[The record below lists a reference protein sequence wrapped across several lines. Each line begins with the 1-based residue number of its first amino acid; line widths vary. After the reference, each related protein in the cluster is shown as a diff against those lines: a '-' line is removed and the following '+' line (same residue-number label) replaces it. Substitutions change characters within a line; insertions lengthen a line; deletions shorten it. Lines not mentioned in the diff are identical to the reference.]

1 MKQIFQTYPS
11 RLLLCL
17 LFTIIGGGN
26 FAWGDT
32 YEQLTSIASID
43 ESAKYVLGI
52 DGTGFHYDGTSSWG
66 MTALPSKQTP
76 LYYTLTKAAD
86 FISMMRSSL
95 PEQKLIAAK
104 QIPFIAEQIGP
115 ERTVNELLPFLPG
128 MLSDMYVFS

>member
-1 MKQIFQTYPS
+1 MLHPCRFGGDEGCPNLFFSLLILMS
-11 RLLLCL
+11 R
-17 LFTIIGGGN
+17 T
-26 FAWGDT
+26 
-32 YEQLTSIASID
+32 E
-43 ESAKYVLGI
+43 E
-52 DGTGFHYDGTSSWG
+52 
-66 MTALPSKQTP
+66 
-76 LYYTLTKAAD
+76 TLTKAAD